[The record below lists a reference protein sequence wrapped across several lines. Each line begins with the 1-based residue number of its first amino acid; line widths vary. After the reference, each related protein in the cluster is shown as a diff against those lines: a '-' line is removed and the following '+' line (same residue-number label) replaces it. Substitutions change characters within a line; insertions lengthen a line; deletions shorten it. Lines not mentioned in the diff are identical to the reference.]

1 MWLRPH
7 TSAYVSIRQHTS
19 AYVSIRQHT
28 SAYVSIRQHTSAYVS
43 IRQHIPEVHATFA
56 SARTRVI
63 QCAQKLDA
71 AELQHPSGVSICTY
85 VCTSKASKLRT
96 CSQLGINAKLAHTS
110 AYVSIRQHTS
120 AYVSIPAGRAAA
132 DVVHKYKY

>member
-1 MWLRPH
+1 VRRYRY
-7 TSAYVSIRQHTS
+7 T
-19 AYVSIRQHT
+19 YVSIRQHT

-63 QCAQKLDA
+63 ECAQKLDA

-85 VCTSKASKLRT
+85 VLVKQVNCVPAASLASMPSWRIRQHTSANVSIR
-96 CSQLGINAKLAHTS
+96 QHTS

-120 AYVSIPAGRAAA
+120 AYLQ
-132 DVVHKYKY
+132 VVQLLT